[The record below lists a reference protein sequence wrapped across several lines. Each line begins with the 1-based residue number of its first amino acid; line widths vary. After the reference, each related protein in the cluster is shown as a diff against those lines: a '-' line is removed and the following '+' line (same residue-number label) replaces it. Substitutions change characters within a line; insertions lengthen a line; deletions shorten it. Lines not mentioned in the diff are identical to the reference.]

1 MTPASPQRVAHP
13 MPRAANSG
21 SLLLV
26 DDVRENLD
34 LLSAVLVPHYQ
45 VRAVTSGERALQAL
59 AVQAPDLILLDVAMP
74 GMTGIEV
81 QTELRRRGN
90 AIPVIFLTGHGDIP
104 MAVRAV
110 QAGAVDFLEKPMTG
124 GALLDRVHRALALDE
139 ERRDAEAVRR
149 DIAERARRL
158 SARER
163 EVMAMIVAGSS
174 SKEAA
179 RLLGISVRTVEAHR
193 THVMHKMAA
202 TNLAELVAMAPY
214 CDLGQILGAT
224 VPT

>member
-1 MTPASPQRVAHP
+1 MNPTVFI
-13 MPRAANSG
+13 
-21 SLLLV
+21 V
-26 DDVRENLD
+26 DDDAALREALVQ
-34 LLSAVLVPHYQ
+34 LLEAAGLQ
-45 VRAVTSGERALQAL
+45 VESYPDGASFLAACEPERPGCL
-59 AVQAPDLILLDVAMP
+59 LLDVAMP

-90 AIPVIFLTGHGDIP
+90 AIPVVFLTGHGDIP

-124 GALLDRVHRALALDE
+124 GALLDRVHRALVLDE
-139 ERRDAEAVRR
+139 ERRDAQAVRR

-193 THVMHKMAA
+193 THAMHKMGA
-202 TNLAELVAMAPY
+202 TNLAELVAMAPH
-214 CDLGQILGAT
+214 CDLGPLLGA
-224 VPT
+224 VAPT